1 MNIDRRDTRG
11 SHIYSIRVHAKL
23 AKVSKCRLC
32 FGTGDFASFDI
43 YARGEYLVVR
53 TLNDTIL
60 CVRGC
65 GKFRANSRK
74 RERER
79 DEKTTRKRIHG
90 VCRNSRGWSVARET
104 TTERKEKMLRERD
117 SPCWRTVGL
126 TVRERCK
133 SSVRPLCRVLLRYNW
148 KTEKENFILLNFY
161 GFSFRYI
168 ASLQSWT
175 FSIAFLNSLNY
186 SIIFILFN
194 HLLWSIDHKQKKYL
208 KLTNKLF
215 TANSIA
221 RFRFY
226 PQPLIKQ
233 RFNAIHV
240 YDDTWKKRLQGSE
253 TFPSPRT
260 PPLESSFRP
269 PIRKFW
275 TVRSANFCI
284 PITR

>member
-11 SHIYSIRVHAKL
+11 PHIYSIRVHAKL

-79 DEKTTRKRIHG
+79 RENDKKTNPRSLSKFERVKRRSRNDDRKKG
-90 VCRNSRGWSVARET
+90 KNVE
-104 TTERKEKMLRERD
+104 RER
-117 SPCWRTVGL
+117 L
-126 TVRERCK
+126 TLLAHSWTDRSWKMQIVREATLPGLAQIQLENREEK
-133 SSVRPLCRVLLRYNW
+133 FYSPKFLRIFFSLYRVAAKLDIFYNFFKLR
-148 KTEKENFILLNFY
+148 
-161 GFSFRYI
+161 
-168 ASLQSWT
+168 
-175 FSIAFLNSLNY
+175 NY

-260 PPLESSFRP
+260 PPLDSSFRP

>member
-11 SHIYSIRVHAKL
+11 PHIYSIRVHAKL

-79 DEKTTRKRIHG
+79 RENDKKTNPRSLSKFERVKRRSRNDDRKKG
-90 VCRNSRGWSVARET
+90 KNVE
-104 TTERKEKMLRERD
+104 RERD

-260 PPLESSFRP
+260 PPLDSSFRP